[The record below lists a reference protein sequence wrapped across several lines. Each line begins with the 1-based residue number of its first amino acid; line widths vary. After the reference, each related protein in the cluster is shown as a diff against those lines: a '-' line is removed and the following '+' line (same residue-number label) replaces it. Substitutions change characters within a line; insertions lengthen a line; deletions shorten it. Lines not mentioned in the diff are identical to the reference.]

1 MISFTKNTIDNSDI
15 LEKLVKLQDDMLTCF
30 TDIKKCITY
39 SDKDVKSYT
48 NVNTPQPIGT
58 WDRVWDNIKNTQIIE
73 GEFSLMPL
81 IGGGIMTQE
90 EYLNQ
95 FQK

>member
-48 NVNTPQPIGT
+48 NVNTP
-58 WDRVWDNIKNTQIIE
+58 
-73 GEFSLMPL
+73 
-81 IGGGIMTQE
+81 
-90 EYLNQ
+90 
-95 FQK
+95 